1 MDLLSLIAGVTIGII
16 LTHLYTTKGKEE
28 LRERVVKAET
38 RLEAEQENAQTSEE
52 MGKQQ
57 QDIFKG
63 IADTVLE
70 KNLEK
75 SSENFVK
82 LAQQTFEKHEARTKV
97 ESKTLTER
105 VLALQKDVL
114 RTHTEPQT
122 IVSALQKQT
131 TRILCSISFAS
142 SPTVW
147 RNNE

>member
-63 IADTVLE
+63 IADTVLAVSYTH
-70 KNLEK
+70 LT
-75 SSENFVK
+75 
-82 LAQQTFEKHEARTKV
+82 LPTK
-97 ESKTLTER
+97 
-105 VLALQKDVL
+105 A
-114 RTHTEPQT
+114 
-122 IVSALQKQT
+122 
-131 TRILCSISFAS
+131 
-142 SPTVW
+142 
-147 RNNE
+147 